1 MFDYIIIGGG
11 SGGCVL
17 AARLSEDPAITV
29 ALLEAGPVDS
39 SVLIHCPAGLAAD
52 WRYADVLPYFKK
64 AENNEWRAPSSLVRP
79 VTPRVQQVAPQGVPR
94 AQVQGVETQE
104 TSI

>member
-1 MFDYIIIGGG
+1 MYCWLDWFLGNLPMFDYIIIGGG
-11 SGGCVL
+11 SAGCV
-17 AARLSEDPAITV
+17 
-29 ALLEAGPVDS
+29 
-39 SVLIHCPAGLAAD
+39 LAAD

-64 AENNEWRAPSSLVRP
+64 AENNEWRAPSSQVRP
-79 VTPRVQQVAPQGVPR
+79 VTPRVQQGVPR